1 MSRLRS
7 VLSLLVCMFCITS
20 VAVGSD
26 SCVRTKFGECF
37 TIHGRYALYT
47 ADGREVLS
55 PVGTHRLLQ
64 AMSGTKPMT
73 TILCDRAFPCATASD
88 FYVFGDFV
96 VCPLQKDVPGEMRQV
111 CVQHARNLRR
121 VKRNGSN

>member
-7 VLSLLVCMFCITS
+7 VLSLLACMFCITS
-20 VAVGSD
+20 VAGGSD

-37 TIHGRYALYT
+37 AIHGRYDLHI
-47 ADGREVLS
+47 ADGVEVLQ
-55 PVGTHRLLQ
+55 PAGTHRLLR
-64 AMSGTKPMT
+64 AMSGTKPIY
-73 TILCDRAFPCATASD
+73 TILCDRPFPCATASE
-88 FYVFGDFV
+88 FYIFGDFV